1 MGLNVKGI
9 IVQHLLITES
19 PWNLRLEKEFLDL
32 TPKLQIIKEKTI
44 NWIHQ
49 NYHLLFQE
57 ILSLEDEKTNK
68 IGEIFAKCYH

>member
-9 IVQHLLITES
+9 IVQHFLITEG

-44 NWIHQ
+44 N
-49 NYHLLFQE
+49 
-57 ILSLEDEKTNK
+57 
-68 IGEIFAKCYH
+68 